1 MQNEDTNHTT
11 HSRTNIHY
19 KVMILKKITLLY
31 KVQQTREWEKMLNDA
46 AV

>member
-1 MQNEDTNHTT
+1 MQNKNTNHTT
-11 HSRTNIHY
+11 LSRTNIHY

-31 KVQQTREWEKMLNDA
+31 KVQQTRDWEEMLNDA